1 MSKNTSFLKLKN
13 VSKFYYNKGL
23 VASGFTKVNL
33 EFNLGEFVVIT
44 GESGS
49 GKSTLLNVLSGL
61 DTYEE
66 GELYINGEETSHY
79 GESEFEYYRKTYI
92 GNIFQTFNL
101 VNSYTVYQNI
111 ELVLL
116 LNGYKRKDIKDKIL
130 DLIKQVDLY
139 RYRNTKVSKLSGGQ
153 KQRVAIARALAK
165 DTPIIIA
172 DEPTGNLDSRSAE
185 SVIKTLAEIAKDKLV
200 IIVTHNYEQVE
211 KYATRKI
218 EMHDG
223 KVREDTT
230 LKETKPSDIVVHDY
244 TDIDIFNKLRLGFR
258 NTFNI
263 LTKFI
268 LLFIVFL
275 FVISSF
281 LLAYGSFK
289 NAEYEEASLGIN
301 YYFTDSTFKRIV
313 VNKKDLSSFDEEELN
328 SIRSLNN
335 VDKLIEKDYAM
346 DIQSNFND
354 GNTHYYWGHFSPI
367 SFLDKVDMGRLPKN
381 NNEIVLQLGY
391 WDNLDE
397 SLLGTKLTVY
407 NNGNSI
413 IKKDLEVVG
422 ITKPEDFASESV
434 LYVNDE
440 LLYEVS
446 DLLRVS
452 QAIETKIKEKDTSFI
467 PTFFEPRVSSELAK
481 GTIYPYEDI
490 AYCNLYECKNK
501 TLNIYVKDE
510 YYEDSLDLKVINLI
524 NKKNCKNLVKEEYN
538 EDNTS
543 IIYFSEEDYNQ
554 LFNHGIRQVSVYVKD
569 ELKVDEV
576 KDALKEKGYNVLAM
590 KDANYNVEEKLM
602 GIIRIMKMIVLIGL
616 FIVLFFISYFVIKL
630 IENSKKVYYAT
641 IRILGASRK
650 VIKNLITIEL
660 LVVYHLTYILFVIFV
675 ILNQNHIINV
685 NYIQENAAFLEF
697 KDYLIIYLLLLG
709 MSYLISYRYARK
721 LFKSSAMKAY
731 REEA

>member
-79 GESEFEYYRKTYI
+79 GEAEFEYYRKTYI

-116 LNGYKRKDIKDKIL
+116 LNGYKRKDIKEKII

-139 RYRNTKVSKLSGGQ
+139 KYRNTKVSKLSGGQ

-165 DTPIIIA
+165 NTPIIIA

-185 SVIKTLAEIAKDKLV
+185 SVIKTLSEVAKDKLV

-223 KVREDTT
+223 KVREDITIT
-230 LKETKPSDIVVHDY
+230 KTKPSEVTVTDY
-244 TDIDIFNKLRLGFR
+244 GDIDFSNKLRLGVR

-263 LTKFI
+263 FTKFA

-275 FVISSF
+275 FVVSAF

-289 NAEYEEASLGIN
+289 NAEYEELALGN
-301 YYFTDSTFKRIV
+301 NNFFRESTFRRIV
-313 VNKKDLSSFDEEELN
+313 VNKKDLSSFSDDELTAIK
-328 SIRSLNN
+328 SINN
-335 VDKLIEKDYAM
+335 VKKVYENDYSLDV
-346 DIQSNFND
+346 DIYMTDDVSSN
-354 GNTHYYWGHFSPI
+354 YWGTIKPLSLI
-367 SFLDKVDMGRLPKN
+367 DQVNIGRLPEKN
-381 NNEIVLQLGY
+381 DEVVLLLSY
-391 WDNLDE
+391 WDDLDE
-397 SLLGTKLTVY
+397 GVIGNKFTVY
-407 NNGNSI
+407 STSNTL
-413 IKKDLEVVG
+413 IKSDLEVVG
-422 ITKPEDFASESV
+422 IIKRNDYVLNPA
-434 LYVNDE
+434 LYVTDDLITE
-440 LLYEVS
+440 LSAKLIV
-446 DLLRVS
+446 D
-452 QAIETKIKEKDTSFI
+452 QAVDVQINGSGDYFFPKVNSRLTPGNIYVYDTIS
-467 PTFFEPRVSSELAK
+467 
-481 GTIYPYEDI
+481 
-490 AYCNLYECKNK
+490 YCYMEECKNK
-501 TLNIYVKDE
+501 TINIKVIDE
-510 YYEDSLDLKVINLI
+510 YYEDDSNLKII
-524 NKKNCKNLVKEEYN
+524 STITKKNSQALVNEEYK
-538 EDNTS
+538 EDGSPT
-543 IIYFSEEDYNQ
+543 IYFSEEDYNK
-554 LFNHGIRQVSVYVKD
+554 LFNHGVKQISVFVED
-569 ELKVDEV
+569 ELKVDET
-576 KDALKEKGYNVLAM
+576 KKELLDKGYNVLSM
-590 KDANYNVEEKLM
+590 KDANYNYQEQILGV
-602 GIIRIMKMIVLIGL
+602 IRIIKMIVLIGL
-616 FIVLFFISYFVIKL
+616 YVVLFFISYFVIKL
-630 IENSKKVYYAT
+630 IENSKNVYYAT
-641 IRILGASRK
+641 VRILGASRK

-660 LVVYHLTYILFVIFV
+660 LTAYHITYILFAVFV
-675 ILNQNHIINV
+675 YLNQKYILNIKFV
-685 NYIQENAAFLEF
+685 QENAVFLQF
-697 KDYLIIYLLLLG
+697 KDYILIYVLLLI

-731 REEA
+731 REEV